1 MNTNESTTMISD
13 LLQLS
18 HDIGSPEYDY
28 VIQAEGNTSARID
41 DQSFWI
47 KASGFSLRNSTA
59 GSFVAMRFEPLL
71 QLLDGPALDETQLK
85 AAFNVARVDPSS
97 TLRPSVEVVLHALAL
112 TLGGAKYVA
121 HSHPMP
127 WNAILCS
134 ANAEQAVSGR
144 LFPDHVVL
152 CGPAPIYVRY
162 TDPGVPLAQEVQR
175 QLKRYLDQYGES
187 PKEILM
193 QNHGL
198 IALGGSVAE
207 VENITAMSV
216 KAARTL
222 LGTYSAGGPN
232 FLSQEDVFHLWRRPD
247 EILRR
252 AKLS

>member
-1 MNTNESTTMISD
+1 MNTNESTVLSE

-18 HDIGSPEYDY
+18 HDIGNPDYDY
-28 VIQAEGNTSARID
+28 VIQAEGNTSGRID
-41 DQSFWI
+41 DQTFWI
-47 KASGFSLRNSTA
+47 KASGYSLLQSAA
-59 GSFVAMRFEPLL
+59 GSFIAMQFEPLL
-71 QLLDGPALDETQLK
+71 KLLDGPALDEPALK
-85 AAFNVARVDPSS
+85 AAFNTARADPSS

-121 HSHPMP
+121 HTHPMP

-152 CGPAPIYVRY
+152 CGPAPIYVKY
-162 TDPGVPLAQEVQR
+162 TDPGIPLAQEVQR
-175 QLKRYLDQYGES
+175 QLRRYLDQYGEP

-198 IALGGSVAE
+198 IALGNSVAE

-222 LGTYSAGGPN
+222 LGTYAVGGPN
-232 FLSQEDVFHLWRRPD
+232 FLSQDDVFHLWRRPD

-252 AKLS
+252 ARLS